1 MVAAT
6 TSCTA
11 TLNLEPETLSSAGWR
26 PTGDDHL
33 IFEWVKMQGKTQR
46 EVAGMFG
53 IDQSTVS
60 RIIQR
65 VERWQAHA
73 KARENGR
80 LDPQERL
87 RAQRW
92 LTYERN
98 ELILASCL
106 RIAQEM
112 EGFADVSKSTIHR
125 PTSSPSKETEI
136 RTEHARVDRSG
147 VAARFLRLAYRINM
161 DQLKLAALFAREG
174 EAPAEPLSDEEL
186 AEEARLAAA
195 DAAELA
201 AARRRADDQA
211 GEWARQND
219 GEMEEQKDTGAEQ
232 EHSQEINE
240 FQPSKPER
248 PKPEP
253 ANLVVAISPSLPP
266 SVLPQVPQS
275 PPPPVYSAVLNPE
288 PRTLNPPLHN
298 LHNENAPKI
307 DTSAAQPCT
316 CASQPGPEK
325 NSLVPCI
332 TDCNQPPWPGDETPK
347 GVQRPLAT
355 AARS

>member
-1 MVAAT
+1 
-6 TSCTA
+6 
-11 TLNLEPETLSSAGWR
+11 

-112 EGFADVSKSTIHR
+112 EGFTGVSKSTITR
-125 PTSSPSKETEI
+125 PLGQPSRENEV
-136 RTEHARVDRSG
+136 RTQHATIDRSG
-147 VAARFLRLAYRINM
+147 IASRFLRLAFRINM
-161 DQLKLAALFAREG
+161 EQLKLTAQIAKDGDAF
-174 EAPAEPLSDEEL
+174 PEPLSDDEL
-186 AEEARLAAA
+186 AEEARQAAA

-201 AARRRADDQA
+201 RARQRSR
-211 GEWARQND
+211 EWAQSEVETHPTAD
-219 GEMEEQKDTGAEQ
+219 EATK
-232 EHSQEINE
+232 S
-240 FQPSKPER
+240 
-248 PKPEP
+248 
-253 ANLVVAISPSLPP
+253 SLPGSPLVTPYPEGPP
-266 SVLPQVPQS
+266 SS
-275 PPPPVYSAVLNPE
+275 PVDQPAADLRHS
-288 PRTLNPPLHN
+288 TLNLEPETSSSASALHN
-298 LHNENAPKI
+298 LHNENAPEF
-307 DTSAAQPCT
+307 AATPTAPCT
-316 CASQPGPEK
+316 CTPQPAPEK
-325 NSLVPCI
+325 NSPCSCI
-332 TDCNQPPWPGDETPK
+332 TAKVGRSGPDRPELREDLLSPIPPVPMASADSHS
-347 GVQRPLAT
+347 VAAT
-355 AARS
+355 